1 MQQVNPPRDPDRSLD
16 HPLGALDRL
25 KAHALPRGAEQ

>member
-16 HPLGALDRL
+16 QLGALDRL